1 MTKKYLNIT
10 VDVEFGEAELPPAT
24 KKWFKEVIEKDD
36 ILAADLLRDLAY
48 EFAQLY
54 DTAYNNLLENIK
66 ERKGPTFGAKQ

>member
-10 VDVEFGEAELPPAT
+10 VDVESGEAELPPAT

-36 ILAADLLRDLAY
+36 VLAADLLQDLVS

-54 DTAYNNLLENIK
+54 DTAYNNLMENIRD
-66 ERKGPTFGAKQ
+66 RKGPTFGAKQ